1 VAALRDPMTS
11 EDGAAT
17 LREMTTR
24 QCLWVALVLATV
36 AACHDTPPA
45 DDGVCRCT
53 PGNLSKTKLA
63 DGTALDGAGLLGKLR
78 HHRQDVEQHRNPRD
92 IKVFDDELRFQI
104 SNFCQPCGDWIK
116 DRMTIEDMFPIA
128 RLDDAASA
136 VCLGLVLRDG
146 TTVYGDA
153 RPRA

>member
-1 VAALRDPMTS
+1 MAPEV
-11 EDGAAT
+11 GAAT
-17 LREMTTR
+17 LRTMTTR
-24 QCLWVALVLATV
+24 QCLWVALVLATI

-63 DGTALDGAGLLGKLR
+63 DGTALDGAALLGKLR
-78 HHRQDVEQHRNPRD
+78 RHRQDVEQHKNPRD

-116 DRMTIEDMFPIA
+116 DRMTIEDMFPLA
-128 RLDDAASA
+128 RLDDAANA

-153 RPRA
+153 RPRACR